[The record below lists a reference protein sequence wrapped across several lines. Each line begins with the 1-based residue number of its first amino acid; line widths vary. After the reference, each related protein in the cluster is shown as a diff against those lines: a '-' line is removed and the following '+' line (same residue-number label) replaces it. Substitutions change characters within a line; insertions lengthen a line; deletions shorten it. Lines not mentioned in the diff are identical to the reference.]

1 MTGPGTADTALDGFP
16 PGTASPARDGGA
28 AGGQAA
34 PGGQRERPDWAL
46 SGAASPGP
54 ASPGPASPG
63 PAGSVGPGRAVTS
76 GAAADDYATA
86 NPLATP
92 ALAAGILGIAVLP
105 GVILG
110 ILGLRRAAVTGTGR
124 VQSWLGI
131 VLSALW
137 AAGLIVLALP
147 GPGAAADP
155 GCVQYRSAGSAAV
168 ARVVSALPPRAP
180 TARLRAALGPAADAV
195 NDAAARAQGIGVSDT
210 LAALSGDLQSEQAAT
225 LAGRPGP
232 AALATALARAA
243 AAAGHRCGV
252 PG

>member
-1 MTGPGTADTALDGFP
+1 
-16 PGTASPARDGGA
+16 
-28 AGGQAA
+28 
-34 PGGQRERPDWAL
+34 
-46 SGAASPGP
+46 
-54 ASPGPASPG
+54 
-63 PAGSVGPGRAVTS
+63 VTS
-76 GAAADDYATA
+76 AAAADDSAAA
-86 NPLATP
+86 NPLAAP

-131 VLSALW
+131 ALSAVW
-137 AAGLIVLALP
+137 AAGIIVLALP

-155 GCVQYRSAGSAAV
+155 GCAQYRSTGSTAV
-168 ARVVSALPPRAP
+168 ARVVSALRPGAP

-210 LAALSGDLQSEQAAT
+210 LGALSGDLQSEQAAT

-232 AALATALARAA
+232 AALGTALARAA
-243 AAAGHRCGV
+243 AAAGRRCGV
-252 PG
+252 AA